1 MNENMV
7 TITLEE
13 YTQLNRTAWKFELL
27 RKEAKKDH
35 YLSDLEKAMFEL
47 PEEKEETEDVDS

>member
-13 YTQLNRTAWKFELL
+13 YTKLNRTAWKFELL
-27 RKEAKKDH
+27 RKEAKKRP
-35 YLSDLEKAMFEL
+35 L
-47 PEEKEETEDVDS
+47 PERPRKSLV